1 MADTGAAAA
10 KGRRPMEY
18 RTLGKTGE
26 RVSAI
31 GIGGA
36 HIART
41 RERAEAIQIVRTAID
56 NGITFMDNCWDYS
69 GGQAEVLMGEA
80 LRDGYRERIF
90 LMTKIDAHTA
100 SVAAQQID
108 QCLGRLQTDHLDLVQ
123 IHEIIRMDDPDKVFA
138 QGGTMEALLAA
149 RQAGKIRY
157 IGFTGHKD
165 PDIHLKMLNMGFD
178 WDTVQMPLN
187 CVDTHHR
194 SFEARV
200 LPVLVERNIGVLG
213 MKPLAAGQ
221 AVKQGVATAEEC
233 LRYAMSLPTST
244 VITGCDSLA
253 IVEQAIRAWKDF
265 KPMSPEEMDALRA
278 RTAAANQGGVLEG
291 YKTTESFDGTAK
303 NPHWL
308 TTATVVLDA
317 AD

>member
-1 MADTGAAAA
+1 
-10 KGRRPMEY
+10 MEY
-18 RTLGKTGE
+18 RTLGRTGE

-36 HIART
+36 HIARA
-41 RERAEAIQIVRTAID
+41 ERAEAIQIVRTAID

-69 GGQAEVLMGEA
+69 GGNAEVLMGEA
-80 LRDGYRERIF
+80 LRDGYREKVF
-90 LMTKIDAHTA
+90 LMTKIDGHTA
-100 SVAAQQID
+100 SAAAQQID
-108 QCLGRLQTDHLDLVQ
+108 QCLSRLQTNRLDLVQ
-123 IHEIIRMDDPDKVFA
+123 IHEVIRMDDPDRVFA
-138 QGGTMEALLAA
+138 RGGTMEALLAA
-149 RQAGKIRY
+149 KQAGKIRY

-165 PDIHLKMLNMGFD
+165 PDIHLKMLGMGFD
-178 WDTVQMPLN
+178 WDTVQLPLN

-233 LRYAMSLPTST
+233 LRYAMSLPTSV
-244 VITGCDSLA
+244 VITGCDSLTIA
-253 IVEQAIRAWKDF
+253 EQAIRAWKAF
-265 KPMSPEEMDALRA
+265 EPMSAGEMDALRA
-278 RTAAANQGGVLEG
+278 RTAGAAQGGVLEG
-291 YKTTESFDGTAK
+291 YKTSELFDGTIK

>member
-1 MADTGAAAA
+1 
-10 KGRRPMEY
+10 MEY

-36 HIART
+36 HAGRPQD
-41 RERAEAIQIVRTAID
+41 RAETTQIIRTAID
-56 NGITFMDNCWDYS
+56 SGINFMDNCWDYS
-69 GGQAEVLMGEA
+69 GGDAEVRMGEA
-80 LRDGYRERIF
+80 LRDGYRERVF
-90 LMTKIDAHTA
+90 LMTKIDGHTA
-100 SVAAQQID
+100 SAAAQQID
-108 QCLGRLQTDHLDLVQ
+108 QCLQRLQTDRIDLIQ
-123 IHEIIRMDDPDKVFA
+123 IHEVIRPDDPERVFA
-138 QGGTMEALLAA
+138 PGGTMEALLAA
-149 RQAGKIRY
+149 RQAGKLRY

-213 MKPLAAGQ
+213 MKPLAAGD
-221 AVKQGVATAEEC
+221 AVKSGVATAEEC
-233 LRYAMSLPTST
+233 LRYAMSLPTSV
-244 VITGCDSLA
+244 VITGCDSLPIA
-253 IVEQAIRAWKDF
+253 EQAIRVWRDF
-265 KPMSPEEMDALRA
+265 TPMSAEEMDALRA
-278 RTAAANQGGVLEG
+278 RTATAARGGVLER